1 MEELLLIPGPTM
13 VPEEVNRAVARP
25 MISHR
30 SSECASLFR
39 EIREGLRPFFGGE
52 GEILLFPS
60 SGTGMMESALAN
72 LFSPGDRVLA
82 VVMGAFGR
90 RFAQLARSF
99 GLEVEVY
106 ELPPGEAPSG
116 EDILQRL
123 GNGRFRGVLLT
134 HNETATG
141 TCLDLSAVSLPLA
154 ERGYLV
160 AVDGVSSVGG
170 MPVEA
175 ARAQSHV
182 IVTASQKAL
191 MSPPGVGIAFVA
203 SEAWEEVEKAR
214 LPRYYWNYL
223 QAREAAAKGQT
234 PYTPAVGI
242 WFGLREALRLL
253 GREGREKVFLRHRLL
268 GRAVRAGLQA
278 LGFRLLARREEV
290 ASPVVTAAYPP
301 EGVEAPSLIRLL
313 KERFGVVVAGGQD
326 ELQGRIIRV
335 AHMGAVRWSHLAR
348 FFQALEAVLGELGR
362 GERGGL
368 EAAEGALQGLEKAS
382 LSALL

>member
-1 MEELLLIPGPTM
+1 MDNLLLIPGPTM
-13 VPEEVNRAVARP
+13 VPEEVSRAVARP

-30 SSECASLFR
+30 SSECSTLFR
-39 EIREGLRPFFGGE
+39 EIREGLVPFFGGE

-90 RFAQLARSF
+90 RFAHLARSF
-99 GLEVEVY
+99 GLEVEAY
-106 ELPPGEAPSG
+106 ELPPGEAPTF
-116 EDILQRL
+116 EDVLRRL
-123 GNGRFRGVLLT
+123 RNGRFRGVLLT

-141 TCLDLSAVSLPLA
+141 TFLHLSEVSAPLV
-154 ERGYLV
+154 ERGYIV

-175 ARAQSHV
+175 ARAKSHV

-191 MSPPGVGIAFVA
+191 MSPPGVGVAFV
-203 SEAWEEVEKAR
+203 SPEAWEEVEKAR

-223 QAREAAAKGQT
+223 QAREAAARGQT

-253 GREGREKVFLRHRLL
+253 GAEGREKVFLRHRLL
-268 GRAVRAGLQA
+268 GQAVRTGLLA
-278 LGFRLLARREEV
+278 LGFRLLAREEA
-290 ASPVVTAAYPP
+290 ASPVVTAVYPP
-301 EGVEAPSLIRLL
+301 EGVEAPAIIRLL

-326 ELQGRIIRV
+326 ELQGLIIRV
-335 AHMGAVRWSHLAR
+335 AHMGAVRWPHLER
-348 FFQALEAVLGELGR
+348 FFRALEAVLGELGR

-368 EAAEGALQGLEKAS
+368 EAAEGVLRGQEKAS
-382 LSALL
+382 LTALP